1 VVLPVYAVVV
11 FKSKYEK
18 YYYYYY
24 YYYYL
29 LLLPL
34 HPMIIIS
41 LDCTVKLT

>member
-24 YYYYL
+24 YYL

-34 HPMIIIS
+34 LPMIIIS